1 MSAEGDSSFWTWM
14 AGAVATVALS
24 IVTGTWAASRKV
36 TIFEATQAKHDADIT
51 SLKGI
56 EASQRIVEATQIKH
70 TADITA
76 LKLAAEGHATF
87 CAKQK
92 EELLEAIRKE
102 ICSIVK
108 LAIKDMTIDH
118 HASIASL
125 DKNIALIAQSNEQ
138 MEAHIIE
145 IFNRLNRRD
154 TDNPSGKERRGHS
167 AGN

>member
-1 MSAEGDSSFWTWM
+1 MSVDNDVSVWTWLV
-14 AGAVATVALS
+14 GAVSSVGVGLLS
-24 IVTGTWAASRKV
+24 GAWAASKKMAQHEMR
-36 TIFEATQAKHDADIT
+36 
-51 SLKGI
+51 
-56 EASQRIVEATQIKH
+56 
-70 TADITA
+70 
-76 LKLAAEGHATF
+76 LAAIELSCSGHAAF

-125 DKNIALIAQSNEQ
+125 DKNVALIAQSNEQ
-138 MEAHIIE
+138 METHIIE

-154 TDNPSGKERRGHS
+154 TDNPTGKERRHNAS
-167 AGN
+167 